1 MMFNYNTLSHSRKH
15 FVDTAIKV
23 FPELMT
29 TKQITRSEIQ
39 AVCAKT
45 GINPAQWLCVSANSV
60 SRGVFHF
67 PVPTESSNHTN
78 EDIVVMEETDEEIL
92 TRINARFNAIDSC
105 VRSVAAGDIKSLILA
120 GAPGLGKSHE
130 VNKTLQEL
138 DDNATCDFV
147 FVSGKT
153 TATGLFKL
161 LYDNRFP
168 GTVLVIDDMDSVFSS
183 EDSLNILKK
192 ALDLKPVRKISWLS
206 EAKLLSEED
215 GAEIPKHF
223 DYEGSVIFITNK
235 DIDNLMVKDTKLS
248 PHLEALVSRSLYIN
262 IGVKTTREILIRIKQ
277 VLGFGMLR
285 DKGFSET
292 EEDEI
297 YNFVCD
303 NADYL
308 RELSLRMVEKLS
320 ILYRANPT
328 DWHDMARITCF
339 KK

>member
-1 MMFNYNTLSHSRKH
+1 MFNYNTLSHSRRV
-15 FVDTAIKV
+15 FIDNAVKV

-29 TKQITRSEIQ
+29 TKQITRNEIQ
-39 AVCAKT
+39 AVCMKT
-45 GINPAQWLCVSANSV
+45 GVNPPQWMTISANSI

-67 PVPTESSNHTN
+67 PVPTESANHTN

-153 TATGLFKL
+153 TATGLYKL

-168 GTVLVIDDMDSVFSS
+168 GTVLVMDDTDSVFTS

-206 EAKLLSEED
+206 EAKFTSEED

-223 DYEGSVIFITNK
+223 DYEGSVVFITNK
-235 DIDNLMVKDTKLS
+235 DIDALIEKGNKMSD
-248 PHLEALVSRSLYIN
+248 HIEALVSRSLYIN
-262 IGVKTTREILIRIKQ
+262 IRIKTTREILLRIKQ

-285 DKGFSET
+285 DRGFTESE
-292 EEDEI
+292 ESEN
-297 YNFVCD
+297 YGFMCD
-303 NADYL
+303 NADNL
-308 RELSLRMVEKLS
+308 RELSLRSLEKIS
-320 ILYRANPT
+320 ILYKSNPD
-328 DWHDMARITCF
+328 DWKDIVRVTCF
-339 KK
+339 KP